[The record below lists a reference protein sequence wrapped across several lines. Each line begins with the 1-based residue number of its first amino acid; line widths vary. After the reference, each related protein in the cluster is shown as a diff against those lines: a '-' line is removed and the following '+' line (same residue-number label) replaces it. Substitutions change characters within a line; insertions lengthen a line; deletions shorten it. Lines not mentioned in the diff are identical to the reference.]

1 MKTTPDLIGGFVLE
15 EDGVTSIEYGLL
27 AGLLAISIITGATAL
42 GGQLGL
48 FFTGIGNWFSGVVVP

>member
-1 MKTTPDLIGGFVLE
+1 MNGELDLAHAFAHE

-48 FFTGIGNWFSGVVVP
+48 FFTGIGNWFGAVVVP